1 MTNVIHLKAVN
12 MLRST
17 VLMLFI
23 SLLFITDTSSSDEE
37 DTGPYTNMGLRILKR
52 GGPQLERIMKTKGE
66 EDEWRNMKRNI
77 YRTRE
82 NDDKIDMIPFRW
94 ILKL

>member
-1 MTNVIHLKAVN
+1 

-37 DTGPYTNMGLRILKR
+37 DMGPYTNMGLRILKR
-52 GGPQLERIMKTKGE
+52 GGTQLERIMKRE

-77 YRTRE
+77 HRTRE
-82 NDDKIDMIPFRW
+82 NDDKIDMIPFMW
-94 ILKL
+94 ILKM